1 MHESVETENL
11 VCELKGKENYRDG
24 KRDEKTHDSDQIQNK
39 GGENE
44 AWERQEKVNILDS
57 RFEQGKTDYLT
68 TLSSITWTK
77 FHLDSA
83 SAQLF
88 RYCNSVA

>member
-1 MHESVETENL
+1 MKKPMTQTRFRTKEGKTRGGSGRKSEHL
-11 VCELKGKENYRDG
+11 RLKTRARK
-24 KRDEKTHDSDQIQNK
+24 
-39 GGENE
+39 
-44 AWERQEKVNILDS
+44 
-57 RFEQGKTDYLT
+57 KTDYLT

>member
-1 MHESVETENL
+1 M
-11 VCELKGKENYRDG
+11 GAAG
-24 KRDEKTHDSDQIQNK
+24 
-39 GGENE
+39 
-44 AWERQEKVNILDS
+44 KVNISDS
-57 RFEQGKTDYLT
+57 RLEQGKTDYLT

-88 RYCNSVA
+88 RLVILSDSYLREVTI